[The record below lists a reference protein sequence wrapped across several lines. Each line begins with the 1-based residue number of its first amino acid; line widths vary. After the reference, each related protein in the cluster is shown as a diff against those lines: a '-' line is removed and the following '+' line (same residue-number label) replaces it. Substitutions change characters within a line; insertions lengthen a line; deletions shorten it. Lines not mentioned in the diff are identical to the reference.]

1 VKLLCVLFLT
11 LPFPLSWFSSFFFFF
26 FLNLCIYQEILIK
39 THQPIFIGGGAEEVP
54 FEQEIISPFPDFFGS
69 YELGELYLP
78 LQTDFPFTNIP

>member
-1 VKLLCVLFLT
+1 MLPT
-11 LPFPLSWFSSFFFFF
+11 LHP
-26 FLNLCIYQEILIK
+26 ILM
-39 THQPIFIGGGAEEVP
+39 GGGAEEVP